1 MADLYSM
8 LPNHPALLPSLRD
21 EYFADYCRNK
31 KVLHIGAC
39 DAPFT
44 REKLADGLLL
54 HSRLSHSAA
63 EVVGLDVDTD
73 AIDYLRENGIG
84 NIMHLDMNDINK
96 IDFEPDV
103 IIFGE
108 TIEHLENIRTGL
120 SNIIAAMN
128 ENTHLLIS
136 TPNALSLLNVFNAFF
151 RKEHCHPD
159 HVVNFTPTT
168 LVQCLARN
176 NLVVEE
182 INFTFLNR
190 KRLSVFKQIW
200 RKLALIFPWYSETL
214 IVSCRLQ

>member
-1 MADLYSM
+1 M
-8 LPNHPALLPSLRD
+8 LPNNPILLPSLRD
-21 EYFADYCRNK
+21 EYLADYCRNK

-54 HSRLSHSAA
+54 HSKLNHSA
-63 EVVGLDVDTD
+63 EKVVGLDIDTD
-73 AIDYLRENGIG
+73 AIEYLRDNGIQD
-84 NIMHLDMNDINK
+84 IVHLDMNDLNK
-96 IDFEPDV
+96 IDSEPDV

-108 TIEHLENIRTGL
+108 TIEHLENIKTGL
-120 SNIIAAMN
+120 SNIMAAMN

-159 HVVNFTPTT
+159 HVVTFTPTT
-168 LVQCLARN
+168 LVQCLDKS
-176 NLVVEE
+176 NLAIEE

-190 KRLSVFKQIW
+190 KRLSVYKQIW

-214 IVSCRLQ
+214 IVSCRLK